1 MKTPLFAAVLVV
13 LFSAP
18 VFGANGDLE
27 FMLVG
32 KEVIEIAD
40 TWQLTQS
47 AHGEAHAISISP
59 DGKQV
64 AFISRIKD
72 KWSLCLVPSTGGS
85 VKTLMKSDDELGS
98 YRGTQGTAWRL
109 MGYNPA
115 WTPDGRYI
123 LLTANA
129 HTVNEHGESCQDCLI
144 VLTAKGEFVLL
155 IPVPEQGSTTSELI
169 LTPDGTRAVAASV
182 ARPEGPNGRD
192 KFTLTV
198 FDLARGT
205 ARNLIASPCFYSQR
219 FTPDGQSL
227 RYYSYDRGATPIQIV
242 QYDLN
247 LQTGDRREI
256 ERFGTGSGY
265 PAVSPDGSLLALF
278 GRPTITVRNEKSGE
292 NAVVV
297 NSSGNGWLLWAP
309 NSRWFVYRE
318 FRKLK
323 DHTGSR
329 KKNET
334 IYWLACPETHNF
346 NTLPIATGVEEEVGP
361 FCSWSADSL
370 KVAYISK
377 GRVHVVAFRKRPPT
391 PAEKSMAGLA
401 LTEQELLQ
409 YLPEKLHEVGT
420 AIFTYIED
428 NEGVVP
434 EADSIE
440 EQIKAYLRGPDIIF
454 RQSLAQGFFRY
465 FPENLAN
472 IRDEDRCR
480 TIMAELDYGYDWKAV
495 VYADCDSQIV
505 KK

>member
-1 MKTPLFAAVLVV
+1 MKSPLLVAVALM

-18 VFGANGDLE
+18 AFGADGDLE

-32 KEVIEIAD
+32 KEVMEIAD

-47 AHGEAHAISISP
+47 AHGNATACSISP

-64 AFISRIKD
+64 AFVAAVKD
-72 KWSLCLVPSTGGS
+72 KWSLCLVASIGGS
-85 VKTLMKSDDELGS
+85 AKTLMKSDDDLGS
-98 YRGTQGTAWRL
+98 YRGTQETSWSL
-109 MGYNPA
+109 SGYNPA

-123 LLTANA
+123 LLTATA
-129 HTVNEHGESCQDCLI
+129 HTVNEHSESRQCCLV

-155 IPVPEQGSTTSELI
+155 IPVPEQGYVVSELM
-169 LTPDGTRAVAASV
+169 LTPDGSRAAAVSR
-182 ARPEGPNGRD
+182 ACPEGPNGRD
-192 KFTLTV
+192 ESTLTV
-198 FDLARGT
+198 FDLAHGT
-205 ARNLIASPCFYSQR
+205 ARNLIASSCFFSQR
-219 FTPDGQSL
+219 FSPDGGSL
-227 RYYSYDRGATPIQIV
+227 YYYAVDRGAKPTQIV

-256 ERFGTGSGY
+256 ESFGTGSGY
-265 PAVSPDGSLLALF
+265 PAVSPDGSLLAL
-278 GRPTITVRNEKSGE
+278 GDKPTISVRNEKSGQS
-292 NAVVV
+292 AVVIK
-297 NSSGNGWLLWAP
+297 SRSDGWLLWAP

-334 IYWLACPETHNF
+334 IYWLACPETHNL
-346 NTLPIATGVEEEVGP
+346 NTLPIATAEDEEMSP

-377 GRVHVVAFRKRPPT
+377 GRVHVVALRKRPPT
-391 PAEKSMAGLA
+391 PGEKVQAGLA

-440 EQIKAYLRGPDIIF
+440 DQIRNYLRGRNIIF
-454 RQSLAQGFFRY
+454 SQSLAQGFFRY

-480 TIMAELDYGYDWKAV
+480 TIMAEFDYGYDWKAV
-495 VYADCDSQIV
+495 VYADCHTQIV